1 MAYGPYIAY
10 HVHSIPNN
18 NNLNINDN
26 KLLHVTTAVDPWYQ
40 LSAFPSYLKS
50 NIKEQLKFIV
60 KKHISFEAD
69 QKGDSSVLSQKKP
82 KPQLS
87 VNFDPKKLSTYYSLF
102 KIESNT
108 ATQEGEQQIS
118 IDEELEAEIKGCF
131 ATKNLNAETEEEK
144 VLNWWNFNKTK

>member
-1 MAYGPYIAY
+1 MFSCQNLKVFILNMIQKLNLAGRSFSSAIEFHCNSKTVGGRSSKLPWPDLAYGPYIAH

-18 NNLNINDN
+18 NNLNIIDN

-40 LSAFPSYLKS
+40 LSAFPSYLKN

-87 VNFDPKKLSTYYSLF
+87 VNFDPKKFSTYYFCL
-102 KIESNT
+102 K
-108 ATQEGEQQIS
+108 
-118 IDEELEAEIKGCF
+118 
-131 ATKNLNAETEEEK
+131 
-144 VLNWWNFNKTK
+144 